1 MKVSIITVCLNSEKT
16 IEQTILSV
24 INQSYDDIEYIIVDG
39 NSSDNTLEIV
49 NKYRDQIS
57 CIISEVDNGLYH
69 AMNKGIELSSGSVVG
84 ILNSDDFYEDSSVIS
99 DVMMVFKTNPNF
111 DACYGNLKIVNQE
124 NVSKLIRSWVPGTFE
139 KKKFKYGWV
148 FPHPSLFVSKIVYE
162 NSGNFNTKYST
173 NADFE
178 FMFRC
183 FYVNDCTANY
193 IDRHLVVQRAG
204 GISMSLKRRI
214 IANFSDKSI
223 WGLHG
228 FTVPWYFRFLKPLR
242 KIPQYIKAFTHLRI

>member
-49 NKYRDQIS
+49 NKYKDQIS

-69 AMNKGIELSSGSVVG
+69 AMNKGIELSSGNVVG
-84 ILNSDDFYEDSSVIS
+84 ILNSDDFYDDSSVLS
-99 DVMMVFKTNPNF
+99 DVMKEFKVNQNI

-124 NVSKLIRSWVPGTFE
+124 NVNIIKRHWIPGTFK

-148 FPHPSLFVSKIVYE
+148 FPHPSLFVRKIVY
-162 NSGNFNTKYST
+162 NKYGKFKTDFST

-193 IDRHLVVQRAG
+193 INRNLVVQRVG
-204 GISMSLKRRI
+204 GISMSLKSRI
-214 IANFSDKSI
+214 IANFSDKSV
-223 WGLHG
+223 WDLHG
-228 FTVPWYFRFLKPLR
+228 FSAPWYFRFLKPLR
-242 KIPQYIKAFTHLRI
+242 KYLSFFINLK